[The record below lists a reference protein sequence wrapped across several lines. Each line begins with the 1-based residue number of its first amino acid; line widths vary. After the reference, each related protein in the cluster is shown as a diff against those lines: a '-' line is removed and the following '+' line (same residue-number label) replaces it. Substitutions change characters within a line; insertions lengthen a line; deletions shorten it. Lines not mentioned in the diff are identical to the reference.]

1 MVSLDKQ
8 LSHAR
13 AAGTPTALDS
23 ISTFLKDTPSS
34 VEYCHH
40 CPGESDTVFWSS
52 VIAVCCVHSAL
63 SWKVLGW

>member
-13 AAGTPTALDS
+13 AARTPTALDS
-23 ISTFLKDTPSS
+23 ISTFLKDTPPS

-52 VIAVCCVHSAL
+52 VIAVSLDTYAVSAV
-63 SWKVLGW
+63 S